1 MTTTSTR
8 YSSNNNQQE
17 LITSSQSKIAF
28 SNFINAIKSPETRE
42 KYSYNFLKYTEY
54 LHIERDNISDLLKND
69 VRTIQSDIIAYI
81 MKMKNEK
88 GYSYSSMK
96 VRLSSLFLFFDMND
110 IILNKKKI
118 NRYLGEHV
126 KTIKDR
132 AYTREEIKKIV
143 DACKLKFKIRPK

>member
-1 MTTTSTR
+1 MTTTTTATR

-69 VRTIQSDIIAYI
+69 VKTIQSDIIAYN

-88 GYSYSSMK
+88 GYSYSFMK
-96 VRLSSLFLFFDMND
+96 VRLSSIFLFFDMND

-118 NRYLGEHV
+118 N
-126 KTIKDR
+126 
-132 AYTREEIKKIV
+132 
-143 DACKLKFKIRPK
+143 